1 MWTVDSAVLLLAA
14 GLLVK
19 SSGACAGQVC
29 VRMPGLTSAGI
40 QSRSDPKVYVV
51 QLRGRSQL
59 PTARGARPGQWCG
72 ALLAQ
77 LRARLVLVLAPGTL
91 HARRL
96 RYGARTA

>member
-51 QLRGRSQL
+51 QTATTAVERCMLASQILPRGL
-59 PTARGARPGQWCG
+59 GPPA
-72 ALLAQ
+72 
-77 LRARLVLVLAPGTL
+77 APSSP
-91 HARRL
+91 
-96 RYGARTA
+96 